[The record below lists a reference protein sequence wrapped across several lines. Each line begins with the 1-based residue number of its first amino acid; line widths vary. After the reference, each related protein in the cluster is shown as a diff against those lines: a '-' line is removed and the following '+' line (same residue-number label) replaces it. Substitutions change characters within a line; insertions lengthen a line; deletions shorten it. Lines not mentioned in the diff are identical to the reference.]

1 MTPPRGRPGAGGRD
15 AGEGMSGFLRRRP
28 RAPGAPGP
36 AAAAPDAGGSA
47 RSEHP
52 SRLADPAP
60 FAEDMREEKRLR
72 PPSLAEFV
80 GQPQV
85 REQLGIFLAA
95 ARQRGEAMD
104 HVLLHGPPGLGKT
117 TLATIVAHELG
128 VEITHTSGPVIER
141 PGDLVGLL
149 TNVGPRGILFVDEI
163 HRLSPVIEEYL
174 YSALEDFTLD
184 IMLDRGH
191 SARSLQVK
199 LDPFTLIGATTR
211 AGLLSG
217 PMRARFGVTLR
228 LDFYAAEDLARI
240 VRRSAGILGTP
251 LDEDAAFEIARRSRG
266 TPRVANRLLRRVRD
280 FALIKADGAVTLPV
294 TREALRLLEVDERG
308 LDEMDRRMLDALI
321 QRYDGGP
328 VGLQSLAVV
337 LGEDAGTLE
346 DVYEPFLVQEG
357 FIRRTPRGREAT
369 RLAYEHAGL
378 ALPARLRGEGGE
390 GGSQVED
397 AARPEP
403 EQPEL
408 PL

>member
-1 MTPPRGRPGAGGRD
+1 MTPPKDDSAFSAAKRGRMGKGGGA
-15 AGEGMSGFLRRRP
+15 LP
-28 RAPGAPGP
+28 P
-36 AAAAPDAGGSA
+36 
-47 RSEHP
+47 EHP

-60 FAEDMREEKRLR
+60 LPDDLPDEKRLR
-72 PPSLAEFV
+72 PESLGEFV
-80 GQPQV
+80 GQSQV

-104 HVLLHGPPGLGKT
+104 HVLFHGPPGLGKT
-117 TLATIVAHELG
+117 TLASIVAHELG

-141 PGDLVGLL
+141 PGDLAGLL
-149 TNVGPRGILFVDEI
+149 TNLGPRGILFIDEI
-163 HRLSPVIEEYL
+163 HRLSPVVEEYL

-184 IMLDRGH
+184 IMLDRGP
-191 SARSLQVK
+191 SARSMKLT

-211 AGLLSG
+211 SGLLSA

-228 LDFYAAEDLARI
+228 MDFYRADDLTHI
-240 VRRSAGILGTP
+240 VKRSAGIMGTRI
-251 LDEDAAFEIARRSRG
+251 DDDAAHEIARRSRG

-280 FALIKADGAVTLPV
+280 VALIKADGGITLAVT
-294 TREALRLLEVDERG
+294 RDALRLLEVDERG
-308 LDEMDRRMLDALI
+308 LDEMDRRMLDGLI

-357 FIRRTPRGREAT
+357 FIRRTARGREAT
-369 RLAYEHAGL
+369 KLAYTHLGL
-378 ALPARLRGEGGE
+378 PIPARLTAD
-390 GGSQVED
+390 VV
-397 AARPEP
+397 A

-408 PL
+408 PFS

>member
-1 MTPPRGRPGAGGRD
+1 MTPPKGK
-15 AGEGMSGFLRRRP
+15 GEGMGEFLDAKGARSGKS
-28 RAPGAPGP
+28 AGAGDGAPP
-36 AAAAPDAGGSA
+36 QQ
-47 RSEHP
+47 P

-60 FAEDMREEKRLR
+60 FPDDRREEKRLR
-72 PPSLAEFV
+72 PNSLTEFV
-80 GQPQV
+80 GQSQV

-95 ARQRGEAMD
+95 ARQREEAMD
-104 HVLLHGPPGLGKT
+104 HVLFHGPPGLGKT
-117 TLATIVAHELG
+117 TLASIVAHELG

-141 PGDLVGLL
+141 PGDLAGLL
-149 TNVGPRGILFVDEI
+149 TNLGPRGILFIDEI

-184 IMLDRGH
+184 IMLDRGP
-191 SARSLQVK
+191 SARSMKLT

-211 AGLLSG
+211 SGLLSA

-228 LDFYAAEDLARI
+228 MDFYRAEDLTHI
-240 VRRSAGILGTP
+240 VKRSAAIMHTVI
-251 LDEDAAFEIARRSRG
+251 DADASHEIARRSRG

-280 FALIKADGAVTLPV
+280 FALIKADGAITLGV

-337 LGEDAGTLE
+337 LGEDSGTLE

-357 FIRRTPRGREAT
+357 FIRRTARGREAT
-369 RLAYEHAGL
+369 KLAYTHLGLPLPSRLLAG
-378 ALPARLRGEGGE
+378 
-390 GGSQVED
+390 QDD
-397 AARPEP
+397 A

-408 PL
+408 PLS